1 MVTVSEMES
10 TISDLDLRIIASRLP
25 VRERVIFVMT
35 AHGFKQREIA
45 DELELSVR
53 TIASEMRRIIRDAR
67 RNTRSIPRR
76 YRKDCSKAILRF
88 T

>member
-25 VRERVIFVMT
+25 ARERVIFVMT